1 LTPTFYQQLDL
12 VYIWWYSSYII

>member
-12 VYIWWYSSYII
+12 VYIWWYSSYIV